1 MTTERSVE
9 LAALAQLSARIGSDV
24 KLVQGSGGNTSIK
37 IGGVLWVKASGTW
50 LADAARREIFVPVDL
65 EGARRALVAGVD
77 KMPLLSEADGSG
89 LRCSIETSLHALMPH
104 PVVLHLHAVN
114 TIAWAVRRD
123 GQSELQRRLSELSW
137 ALLPYRRPGLPLSAA
152 VAAATSGRT
161 LDVLI
166 LGNHGLVVGGE
177 DCNAAEALMHDVERR
192 LEAPE
197 RPAPTGDRAR
207 LQALCAESDYRPA
220 GFEECHGL
228 ATDPYNL
235 TIATRGSL
243 YPDHVVFLG
252 SGVRTLRADERIA
265 DMAHSFAARAMPCPA
280 VMLVPGKGAL
290 VRSDLLPGAEA
301 LLRCLAFVIG
311 RLPLDAVATYL
322 PEEEERALLDWDAEH
337 YRKAI
342 AKTGEALVR

>member
-50 LADAARREIFVPVDL
+50 LA

-123 GQSELQRRLSELSW
+123 GESELQRRLSGLSW

-197 RPAPTGDRAR
+197 RPAPTGARAR

-235 TIATRGSL
+235 TIATGGSL

-265 DMAHSFAARAMPCPA
+265 DM
-280 VMLVPGKGAL
+280 
-290 VRSDLLPGAEA
+290 
-301 LLRCLAFVIG
+301 
-311 RLPLDAVATYL
+311 
-322 PEEEERALLDWDAEH
+322 
-337 YRKAI
+337 
-342 AKTGEALVR
+342 